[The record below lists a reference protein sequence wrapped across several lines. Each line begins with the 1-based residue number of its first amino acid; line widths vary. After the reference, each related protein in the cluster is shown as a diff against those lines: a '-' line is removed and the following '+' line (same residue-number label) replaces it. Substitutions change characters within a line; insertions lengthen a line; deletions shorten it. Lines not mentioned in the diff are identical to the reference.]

1 MRCGCDSA
9 RGQPDRVGVGVAP
22 YAARGLDVEDELML
36 CFAEHEDADAEH
48 DDRPK
53 DAQAKRLHRGVL
65 VPQEDVAHE
74 SDKTVHGIEFDDG
87 HDPGGGAVCCEL
99 RGNPEDG
106 REVRPSGED
115 DAPQV
120 NDVAEEDGEG
130 THDQADARAEEHEQE
145 QADGQPDDVPGGD
158 NAEPQHDERDGDQR
172 EGEVHE
178 REQNL
183 LNWEDEARDADLL
196 EQRGGVDERHEGL
209 AGGLR
214 HEGERDVAQ
223 DEVERVVFDVGAED
237 EREHHAHDDHHHEG
251 VEDRPRDTEDAAAV
265 LALEVLGD
273 ELLQDET
280 VFIELGF
287 CKRLN
292 VSGGGSGFCHEQR
305 S

>member
-36 CFAEHEDADAEH
+36 GFAEHEDADAEH

-158 NAEPQHDERDGDQR
+158 NAEPQHDECDGDQR
-172 EGEVHE
+172 KGEVHE
-178 REQNL
+178 CEQNL
-183 LNWEDEARDADLL
+183 LDWEDE
-196 EQRGGVDERHEGL
+196 
-209 AGGLR
+209 
-214 HEGERDVAQ
+214 
-223 DEVERVVFDVGAED
+223 
-237 EREHHAHDDHHHEG
+237 
-251 VEDRPRDTEDAAAV
+251 
-265 LALEVLGD
+265 
-273 ELLQDET
+273 
-280 VFIELGF
+280 
-287 CKRLN
+287 
-292 VSGGGSGFCHEQR
+292 S
-305 S
+305 